1 MERKTID
8 QIMHNAQLKKY
19 PDGSA
24 VLLISDRAIFRE
36 PGWESAR
43 ESSKKIAAAAVEVE
57 PDPERGNAQHD
68 EGESGELCTVPH
80 AQRAA
85 ESLERSRRRARSKVS
100 DYAKAN
106 QFDYFITLTLDA
118 AVIDRYSVDTAVK
131 RLRPFLDN
139 AVRRHGLKYILIP
152 ELHQDGAV
160 HFHGL
165 INEAFQMVDSGTIKL
180 TGEGAPKKPKRP
192 RSRKQRQEWLEGG
205 GQVVYNIADY
215 KLGFSTA
222 IGLYGDYN
230 KAVAYVCKYIGKG
243 TGKIGGRWYYSGGD
257 LKSPS
262 KEYFDVDYAEL
273 RQGEHSFTI
282 PRLGAEVVKLEVSK
296 NG

>member
-8 QIMHNAQLKKY
+8 QIMHNAQMKKY

-43 ESSKKIAAAAVEVE
+43 ESSNKIAAAAVEVE
-57 PDPERGNAQHD
+57 PDPERGNAQLD
-68 EGESGELCTVPH
+68 ERESGELCTIPH
-80 AQRAA
+80 AQRAV

-100 DYAKAN
+100 DYAKSN
-106 QFDYFITLTLDA
+106 QFDYFVTLTLDKD
-118 AVIDRYSVDTAVK
+118 VVDRYNVDAAVK

-139 AVRRHGLKYILIP
+139 AVRRHGLRYILIP

-165 INEAFQMVDSGTIKL
+165 VNDAFEMVDSGTVKL
-180 TGEGAPKKPKRP
+180 TGEGAPKKPKKP
-192 RSRKQRQEWLEGG
+192 RSKKQRQEWLDVG

-222 IGLYGDYN
+222 IGLYGDYS
-230 KAVAYVCKYIGKG
+230 KAVSYVCKYIGKG

-262 KEYFDVDYAEL
+262 KEYFDVDYSEL
-273 RQGEHSFTI
+273 RQGEHAFTI
-282 PRLGAEVVKLEVSK
+282 PRLGAEVVKLEVAN